1 MLQIIAVHMVGGE
14 RHEHIAEVQYRQLPN
29 GPIQRA
35 SRAEMVAYVDGN
47 PPGEVVVHHGG
58 RTVGVM
64 SVHEPYVSYI
74 RTHAD
79 GYFNDNLLALPRY

>member
-1 MLQIIAVHMVGGE
+1 MKQITAVHMVGGE
-14 RHEHIAEVQYRQLPN
+14 QHEHIAEVQYRELPN
-29 GPIQRA
+29 GPIKRA
-35 SRAEMVAYVDGN
+35 SRADMVAHVDSYPN
-47 PPGEVVVHHGG
+47 DVVVHHGG

-64 SVHEPYVSYI
+64 SVHEPHVSYI